1 MIYSKRIKM
10 NNLYFASAQKH
21 PYWENIKVK
30 QWSDWQWQIQNRVTN
45 PNELQRILNLS
56 NQETADI
63 SHSLKILRMAITPYF
78 LSQIDP
84 KDPLDPIRLQAVP
97 TLAETKI
104 SKTDF
109 VDPLNEDIDCPVK
122 GLEGVLTHR
131 YPDRLIV
138 YVTYQ
143 CSMYCRHCTRRRHAG
158 ETDLPTPW
166 KKILQVADYIKKT
179 KTIRDVLISGGDPF
193 TLKDNQLEKIIKL
206 MRNIPHVEVIRIGTR
221 TPVVCPMRITD
232 KLCQM
237 LKKYQPLWINTQF
250 NHPKE
255 VTDLSAQA
263 CAKLVDAGIPLGNQS
278 VLLRRVNNHP
288 LLMKKLVHLLVA
300 NRIRPYYIYQ
310 CDLSQ
315 GIEHF
320 RTKVSEGIEIMENL
334 RGHTSGFA
342 VPVLVI
348 DGVGGG
354 GKVPIGPNYVLSQ
367 SHNKWVLRNYEGLIF
382 SYTEPENYTHE
393 VPSNLKK
400 YINQSDIDNLSG
412 VNELLFKDDK
422 VNLIPQNLDRYRRR
436 KK

>member
-1 MIYSKRIKM
+1 MSKL
-10 NNLYFASAQKH
+10 LYFVQAQKH
-21 PYWENIKVK
+21 PYWKNIKDK
-30 QWSDWQWQIQNRVTN
+30 QWSDWQWQIKNRVTDPKN
-45 PNELQRILNLS
+45 LQKILKLS
-56 NQETADI
+56 DKETADI

-84 KDPLDPIRLQAVP
+84 KDPFDPIKLQAIP
-97 TLAETKI
+97 TIAETKI
-104 SKTDF
+104 SPSDF
-109 VDPLNEDIDCPVK
+109 IDPLYEEEDCPVK
-122 GLEGVLTHR
+122 GLEGILTHR
-131 YPDRLIV
+131 YPDRLIF

-193 TLKDNQLEKIIKL
+193 TLLDNQLEKIIKL
-206 MRNIPHVEVIRIGTR
+206 IRNIPHVEVIRIGTR

-255 VTDLSAQA
+255 MTDLVAKA
-263 CAKLVDAGIPLGNQS
+263 CVKLVDSGIPLGNQS
-278 VLLRRVNNHP
+278 VLLRRINNHP
-288 LLMKKLVHLLVA
+288 LVMRKLLHLLVA
-300 NRIRPYYIYQ
+300 NRIRPYYIFQ

-320 RTKVSEGIEIMENL
+320 RTKISEGIEIMENL

-342 VPVLVI
+342 IPTLVV
-348 DGVGGG
+348 DGPGGG
-354 GKVPIGPNYVLSQ
+354 GKVPVSPNYVLSQ
-367 SHNKWVLRNYEGLIF
+367 SHHKWVFRNYEGVIF
-382 SYTEPENYTHE
+382 NYTEPADYISDL
-393 VPSNLKK
+393 PSNLEK
-400 YINQSDIDNLSG
+400 YVERTSEQDRTG
-412 VNELLFKDDK
+412 VNELLNPSSKKF
-422 VNLIPQNLDRYRRR
+422 NLIPQSLSRFKRRQH
-436 KK
+436 K